1 MSKAI
6 RKCLSF
12 ALALILIFGCVY
24 ISALAENE
32 EISRV
37 NCSIYADG
45 AYGRGFCWS
54 TKTKSA
60 SNVQIVKKADFDEDF
75 SKAVTYSGSAS
86 LYRSRYSHKV
96 AITDLEAGTEYIYR
110 VGDASKDLWSEN
122 GKFITDD
129 KDDSFSF
136 ITIADI
142 QADSDEAF
150 EISNLT
156 AEAALKT
163 MPEAEFSVCLG
174 DYVNNNTNEEWD
186 SYFNYFKN
194 YNYSITQVPVAGNH
208 DSSITNKLNTF
219 CFNNM
224 FCVDESRNQFLD
236 GVYYSFDYGNA
247 HFAVLNTNDMFPMSQ
262 AQRNWLINDMSNS
275 NAEWKIILAHR
286 SLYSAGKNIN
296 KPDTIIMRK
305 VLIPIIDEL
314 GIDMFYAGHDHMY
327 LRTAPV
333 YADERA
339 DVTYITEN
347 YNGQDTVFALNPKG
361 TIYTL
366 PSTAGTK
373 RYPVN
378 KNAVSPILDV
388 ADSVFSTKEM
398 GGCFCTTEIYGDKLI
413 YKAYVVDD
421 TTQEV
426 TKVDEFAIKKTEK
439 KECIEPTSL
448 DESFTEA
455 LYKLP
460 KNFMSAIAEMIIS
473 YIFLLIDMI

>member
-1 MSKAI
+1 MK
-6 RKCLSF
+6 KSF
-12 ALALILIFGCVY
+12 KKSFSFILAVLMVFSFSFLFSYAG
-24 ISALAENE
+24 NE

-37 NCSIYADG
+37 NCSIFESG

-75 SKAVTYSGSAS
+75 SKAVIYSGTCK
-86 LYRSRYSHKV
+86 LYRLRYSHKV
-96 AITDLEAGTEYIYR
+96 SVTNLEAGTEYIYR
-110 VGDASKDLWSEN
+110 VGDASKDFWSEN
-122 GKFITDD
+122 GKFVTDD

-186 SYFNYFKN
+186 SYFNYFKD

-208 DSSITNKLNTF
+208 DSSITNKLNSF
-219 CFNNM
+219 CFENM
-224 FCVDESRNQFLD
+224 FCVDESKNQWID

-275 NAEWKIILAHR
+275 DATWKIILAHR

-296 KPDTIIMRK
+296 KPDTIVMRK
-305 VLIPIIDEL
+305 VLLPIIDEL
-314 GIDMFYAGHDHMY
+314 GIDVFYAGHDHMY
-327 LRTAPV
+327 LRTPPV
-333 YADERA
+333 YADERT

-347 YNGQDTVFALNPKG
+347 YNGQETTFALNPKG
-361 TIYTL
+361 TIHTL
-366 PSTAGTK
+366 PSTAGMK

-378 KNAVSPILDV
+378 EKAVSPILDV
-388 ADSVFSTKEM
+388 ADKVFSTQTE
-398 GGCFCTTEIYGDKLI
+398 GGCFCTTKIGGDKLI
-413 YKAYVVDD
+413 YKAYTVDD
-421 TTQEV
+421 ETQKI

-439 KECIEPTSL
+439 KECIEPTELSEEL
-448 DESFTEA
+448 STT
-455 LYKLP
+455 LYEFP
-460 KNFMSAIAEMIIS
+460 KNFLSAIADMIFS
-473 YIFLLIDMI
+473 YVLLLIDMI